1 MVLFRPKR
9 KSIEFNLK
17 IKLCGKQLYEM
28 NSVKWLNIK
37 IVNKL
42 NWKAHIYN
50 IAFKLIRANAML
62 YNVRDHVNVG
72 ILKAI

>member
-42 NWKAHIYN
+42 NWKAHICN

-72 ILKAI
+72 IFKAI